1 MNANNINT
9 TISDNRSQFFR
20 ILGTI
25 SNSDVYKKNTPELGK
40 QHKLGHIQKVL
51 LFSQIIAQNENID
64 KNLIKILLVSAAFH
78 DCGRI
83 KDRDNGAHG
92 LESAKIAGEYF
103 RQNVNNPYG
112 IVENEIGMIQSAIEY
127 HVVEEHTP
135 GQMDEIRLKEIC
147 NKYGV
152 SVGEYEK
159 VTQISAILKDADALD
174 RTRFVSG
181 SDLNPVFLR
190 TSIAKKIDMIEFAK
204 KINNEFARQVINANY
219 PVFQNISAN
228 KVKLLHCIR
237 QKLKKENKINLN
249 KEMDIPLNVIIA
261 IFSEDNVYE
270 IEDFER

>member
-9 TISDNRSQFFR
+9 TISDKQSQFFR

-25 SNSDVYKKNTPELGK
+25 SNSDVYKKNTPELGE

-64 KNLIKILLVSAAFH
+64 KDLIKILLVSAAFH

-103 RQNVNNPYG
+103 RQNVNNLYG
-112 IVENEIGMIQSAIEY
+112 IVNNEIGMIQSAIEY
-127 HVVEEHTP
+127 HVIEEHTP
-135 GQMDEIRLKEIC
+135 GQIDEIRLKEIC

-152 SVGEYEK
+152 STDEYEK
-159 VTQISAILKDADALD
+159 VKQISAILKDADALD

-181 SDLNPVFLR
+181 SDLNPSFLR
-190 TSIAKKIDMIEFAK
+190 TSIAKKKDMIEFAK
-204 KINNEFARQVINANY
+204 KINNEFARQVINVNY

-228 KVKLLHCIR
+228 KIKLLHSIR

-249 KEMDIPLNVIIA
+249 KEMDIPLNVIIETL
-261 IFSEDNVYE
+261 SEDNVYE